1 MWNKSQSE
9 VPSTSTPLQETRV
22 PAVPSS
28 SPTAVRSSVPAARSL
43 ACLGS
48 TFTLKGEI
56 SGDEDLQIDGKV
68 EGPVSLCNHRL
79 TVGRAAQLSSEINAR
94 ELVVY
99 GKAVGNIRVHDRV
112 EIKKDGEV
120 IGNITTTRLSIEDGA
135 YFKGSIEIERSKSPA
150 REEQADNVEI
160 LAGIAN

>member
-9 VPSTSTPLQETRV
+9 VLGTTTPLQETRAPGV
-22 PAVPSS
+22 PPSS
-28 SPTAVRSSVPAARSL
+28 SIAIRSTAPTARSM

-48 TFTLKGEI
+48 TFTIKGEI

-68 EGPVSLCNHRL
+68 EGPVSLLNHRL
-79 TVGRAAQLSSEINAR
+79 TVGHSAQLSSHINAR
-94 ELVVY
+94 EVVVH
-99 GKAVGNIRVHDRV
+99 GKTVGNIRVRDRV

-120 IGNITTTRLSIEDGA
+120 IGNITTARLSIEDGA

-150 REEQADNVEI
+150 REEQVDKKEI
-160 LAGIAN
+160 PVGVGS